1 MEGDERG
8 LGHHR
13 HRQHGRQKITFNG
26 GKNSILSNVI
36 SGSGSITQSG
46 VGTLTLS
53 GSNTYSG
60 ATSLSA
66 GTLIIGSN
74 TALGTGN
81 LTITAGTLATNGTAR
96 TLTNTNAVNGSFTF
110 NSPAD
115 LTLSGSTSLGANVTI
130 TVSGGGA
137 LTFGGIV
144 SGGTRILTKAGTGTL
159 VLNVA
164 NTYSGGTVV
173 NAGSL
178 VIGNAQALGTGTA
191 SFGTATV
198 SATGSAKFI
207 TNAVQLTG
215 NTTFGGTTDMTFN
228 TGTTLTGSR
237 TVTVNSANVILNGI
251 VSGTGFALS
260 KSGAGTLTLGG
271 TSSNTFSGGANVN
284 DGVLLFSK
292 SANINAFSGAL
303 LIGDGSGASRSAIAR
318 LNQINQIPDAS
329 GVTLNGDGML
339 DLQTYTD
346 TVASITANGG
356 VITGTGTGRLDLGGN
371 ITVNGTGSL
380 MTLIEAALGLN
391 GSRTFLVNDN
401 SVLGDADLTIAGLIS
416 NGSAAS
422 GITKSGLGTLLLSGA
437 NTFSGGTT
445 LLNGTVLMDSSS
457 TGSITSGPLGTSTV
471 LLGDTT
477 GSNSAALLFATTSG
491 CSISNPITV
500 RAGSS
505 GTRTIGAMNTS
516 GVSTYSS
523 AITLNASALL
533 SAALGGRVDFT
544 GVLSGVGGITK
555 TGAGSVY
562 FTNTNTL
569 SGALVVQSGVLNLS
583 GANGKLSAVPSI
595 TINAGATLILD
606 NTAGENFT
614 RIPAGAPVTLNGGE
628 LKFLSSTNN
637 SSQQAGTLNASG
649 GTSTLTVV
657 HNGTPVQSTSL
668 TFSSL
673 GTIAPGASVNFAGTG
688 GTLGSGLFGPH
699 IFITGQANGILGS
712 WARVGSDFAEYSTD
726 GIRAFSTYYTGGDGI
741 NVNDSSKA
749 VLLDSLSPS
758 SAYTLTNAGTTTDG
772 SLKVTDIAL
781 VYLGSDP
788 TRTLNLFN
796 SGLIKTSAVNTLISG
811 SGRLTAGG
819 TATATLNISV
829 EATRT
834 LTISAPIINN
844 AGTNGIYGDAG
855 DGVVSL
861 LKADPGLL
869 VLSAANTFSGD
880 SYLAGGTLSIVAD
893 ASLGATTNSVQLAGG
908 TLQVTSS
915 FATAAGRRLLI
926 TAASSGT
933 LKIGAGLSLT
943 IGGAS
948 DRLATSDSG
957 GILNKTDA
965 GDLILGG
972 SNPNFTGSLNIS
984 GGNVELQNATSLG
997 SNTSISLD
1005 GGSLRLRSDSSATFV
1020 NHITA
1025 TADATISAPRLTG
1038 TSPAVTLTLGNITIG
1053 SQTLSLSATNGA
1065 DLALGAVTLTD
1076 APTFNTSAGSTTV
1089 GAISGSF
1096 GFTKTGGGTLAINGA
1111 SSYSGSTLVQNGT
1124 LTLGNAAGVSGTSAL
1139 TVQAGA
1145 TFDLRNLNAL
1155 IGSLIGAGDVTLGS
1169 GTLDAGGNGGT
1180 TTFTGTI
1187 SGSGGFTKSGTGTMT
1202 LGHANSYTGATAIN
1216 NGTLLTSIADALPS
1230 LTALTLDASGT
1241 LDLSGVNQTVGS
1253 VAGAGNILLGGATL
1267 SFGGNGISTSYAGT
1281 ITGTGN
1287 ITKNGAGTFTV
1298 SGGSDYIGQTTVS
1311 GGTLQLGAAN
1321 ALPATTAVSLA
1332 NGTTFDLAGFTQT
1345 IGSLQGAG
1353 ALSLGAATFTTGTN
1367 DSDVAF
1373 SGAITGSGNITKTG
1387 NGAQTL
1393 SGTNTFSGGV
1403 TILGGA
1409 LSVDNESRLGTS
1421 TTINLNGGTLAANTD
1436 LTLTKNLSLGVDGGT
1451 LDTAT
1456 SNVTFSGTLSGTA
1469 TTLSKAGTGTLTITT
1484 TDAAFSSELS
1494 IDEGRVLVNG
1504 ALTSMPATV
1513 NDGGTLGGTGT
1524 VGVTNVLDG
1533 GTLAPGAGI
1542 GRINTAALTMSVG
1555 SALSI
1560 ELGGT
1565 VAGTSYDQVS
1575 TTGALTLGGVPSV
1588 TLANGFFPVV
1598 GNRFFVMLNDANDNI
1613 SGTFD
1618 LLAEGSTFTADG
1630 ITYAVSYVANGDG
1643 GPKGNDVSFTVTVVP
1658 EPAAALQLLVG
1669 LSLVMSSGRR
1679 RSSTKRAA

>member
-1 MEGDERG
+1 MLITGTVNTS
-8 LGHHR
+8 
-13 HRQHGRQKITFNG
+13 GRRITFNG
-26 GKNSILSNVI
+26 GKNSTLTNVV

-46 VGTLTLS
+46 VGALTLS
-53 GSNTYSG
+53 GNNTYSG
-60 ATSLSA
+60 GTSLSA

-74 TALGTGN
+74 TALGSGA
-81 LTITAGTLATNGTAR
+81 LTISAGTLATNGTAR
-96 TLTNTNAVNGSFTF
+96 TLTNTNTVNGSFTF
-110 NSPAD
+110 NSPSD
-115 LTLSGSTSLGANVTI
+115 LTLSGTAALGNNITV
-130 TVSGGGA
+130 TVSGVGA

-144 SGGTRILTKAGTGTL
+144 SGSTRILTKAGTGTL
-159 VLNVA
+159 TLNVA

-178 VIGNAQALGTGTA
+178 VIGHALALGTGTA

-198 SATGSAKFI
+198 SATGASKFI
-207 TNAVQLTG
+207 ANALQLTG
-215 NTTFGGTTDMTFN
+215 NTTFGGATDMTFN

-237 TVTVNSANVILNGI
+237 TVTVNNANVTLNGI
-251 VSGTGFALS
+251 VSGTGFVLS

-284 DGVLLFSK
+284 DGVLVLSK
-292 SANINAFSGAL
+292 SATINAFSGSL
-303 LIGDGSGASRSAIAR
+303 VIGDGSGASRSAIAR

-329 GVTLNGDGML
+329 GVTLASDGML
-339 DLQTYTD
+339 DLQTFTD

-356 VITGTGTGRLDLGGN
+356 VITSTGGGRLDLGGN

-380 MTLIEAALGLN
+380 ATLIEAALGLN
-391 GSRTFLVNDN
+391 ASRTFLVNDN
-401 SVLGDADLTIAGLIS
+401 SVLGDADLTISGLIS

-422 GITKSGLGTLLLSGA
+422 GLTKTGLGTLLLSGA

-457 TGSITSGPLGTSTV
+457 TGSITNGPLGTGTV

-477 GSNSAALLFATTSG
+477 GSNSAALLFSTTSG
-491 CSISNPITV
+491 HSISNPITV

-523 AITLNASALL
+523 AITLNAAALL
-533 SAALGGRVDFT
+533 SAASGGQVSFT
-544 GVLSGVGGITK
+544 GVLSGVGGVTK

-569 SGALVVQSGVLNLS
+569 TGALVVQSGILNLS

-595 TINAGATLILD
+595 TIDAGANLTLD

-614 RIPAGAPVTLNGGE
+614 RIPAGAPITLNGGE
-628 LKFLSSTNN
+628 LKFISSTNN
-637 SSQQAGTLNASG
+637 SSQQAGALNVAG
-649 GTSTLTVV
+649 GSSAVTVV

-668 TFSSL
+668 TFNSL
-673 GTIAPGASVNFAGTG
+673 GTITPGASVNFTGTG

-699 IFITGQANGILGS
+699 IFITGQANGALDS
-712 WARVGSDFAEYSTD
+712 WARVGSDFAEYGVD
-726 GIRAFSTYYTGGDGI
+726 GVRAFSNYYTGSDGI
-741 NVNDSSKA
+741 NVNDSTKS
-749 VLLDSLSPS
+749 VLLDNLSPL

-781 VYLGSDP
+781 VDLGSDSG
-788 TRTLNLFN
+788 RTLNLLN
-796 SGLIKTSAVNTLISG
+796 GGLIKDGAADTLFSG
-811 SGRLTAGG
+811 SGRLTVGG
-819 TATATLNISV
+819 TAAATLNISV

-834 LTISAPIINN
+834 LTISTPIINN

-861 LKADPGLL
+861 LKADSGLL
-869 VLSAANTFSGD
+869 VLSATNTFTGD
-880 SYLAGGTLSIVAD
+880 SYLTSGILSVGAD
-893 ASLGATTNSVQLAGG
+893 ANLGATTNSVQFAGG

-926 TAASSGT
+926 TASNNGT

-943 IGGAS
+943 IGGAT
-948 DRLATSDSG
+948 DRLATSNSSG
-957 GILNKTDA
+957 LLTKTDA
-965 GDLILGG
+965 GDLILNN

-997 SNTSISLD
+997 SNTTITLA
-1005 GGSLRLRSDSSATFV
+1005 GGSLRLRTDATASFA
-1020 NHITA
+1020 NQITA
-1025 TADATISAPRLTG
+1025 TSDATISASRLTG
-1038 TSPAVTLTLGNITIG
+1038 TTPAVTLTIGNITIG
-1053 SQTLSLSATNGA
+1053 AQTMNLSATNGA
-1065 DLALGAVTLTD
+1065 DLALGTVTLTG
-1076 APTFNTSAGSTTV
+1076 APTFNTSAGNTTV

-1096 GFTKTGGGTLAINGA
+1096 GFTKTGGGTLVVNG
-1111 SSYSGSTLVQNGT
+1111 SSNYSGSTVVQSGT
-1124 LTLGNAAGVSGTSAL
+1124 LALGNAAGVSATSAL
-1139 TVQAGA
+1139 NISAGA
-1145 TFDLRNLNAL
+1145 TFDLRNLSAV
-1155 IGSLIGAGDVTLGS
+1155 IGSLTGAGDVTLGS
-1169 GTLDAGGNGGT
+1169 GNLDVGTNDGT

-1187 SGSGGFTKSGTGTMT
+1187 AGIGGFTKSGTGTFT
-1202 LGHANSYTGATAIN
+1202 LGHANSYTGATTIN

-1230 LTALTLDASGT
+1230 LTALTLGANGT
-1241 LDLSGVNQTVGS
+1241 LDLSGTNQTVGS
-1253 VAGAGNILLGGATL
+1253 IAGAGRILLGGAAI
-1267 SFGGNGISTSYAGT
+1267 SFGGNGLSTNYTGV

-1287 ITKNGAGTFTV
+1287 VTKTGAGTFTI
-1298 SGGSDYIGQTTVS
+1298 SGISDYIGQTNLT
-1311 GGTLQLGAAN
+1311 GGTLALGAAN
-1321 ALPATTAVSLA
+1321 VLPSTTAVSLSV
-1332 NGTTFDLAGFTQT
+1332 GTTFDLSGFAQT
-1345 IGSLQGAG
+1345 IGSLQGSG
-1353 ALSLGAATFTTGTN
+1353 ALSLGAATFTIGTN
-1367 DSDVAF
+1367 DADTTF
-1373 SGAITGSGNITKTG
+1373 SGAITGNGNIIKTG
-1387 NGAQTL
+1387 NGVQTL

-1409 LSVDNESRLGTS
+1409 LSVNNESRLGTN
-1421 TTINLNGGTLAANTD
+1421 TAVILNGGALAVNAD
-1436 LTLTKNLSLGVDGGT
+1436 LTLTKGLSLGVDGGT

-1456 SNVTFSGTLSGTA
+1456 SNVTFSGSLSGSA
-1469 TTLSKAGTGTLTITT
+1469 TTLTKTGTGTLTITT

-1494 IDEGRVLVNG
+1494 IDEGRVVVNG
-1504 ALTSMPATV
+1504 ALTSMPVTV

-1524 VGVTNVLDG
+1524 VGVTSVLDG

-1575 TTGALTLGGVPSV
+1575 TAGALTLGGLPSI
-1588 TLANGFFPVV
+1588 TLANGFSPIV

-1618 LLAEGSTFTADG
+1618 SQAEGSTFTASG

-1643 GPKGNDVSFTVTVVP
+1643 GSRSNDVSFTVTAVP
-1658 EPAAALQLLVG
+1658 EPAASLQILAG
-1669 LSLVMSSGRR
+1669 LSLVLARGRR
-1679 RSSTKRAA
+1679 RHQANRAA